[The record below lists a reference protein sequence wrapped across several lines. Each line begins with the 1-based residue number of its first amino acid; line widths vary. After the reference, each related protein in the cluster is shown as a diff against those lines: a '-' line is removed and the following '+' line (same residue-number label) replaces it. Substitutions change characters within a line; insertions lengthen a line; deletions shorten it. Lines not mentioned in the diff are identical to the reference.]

1 MIILIDQLEDS
12 ILTRD
17 QSEAYLERGHGD
29 QRFTCPDGKWISFRS
44 LILIMLLLLL
54 WWRLLEL
61 MLLLLFCWYRFL
73 LSLWLLGLGWLSLG
87 LSYLVLLLILVT
99 LLL

>member
-1 MIILIDQLEDS
+1 M
-12 ILTRD
+12 
-17 QSEAYLERGHGD
+17 
-29 QRFTCPDGKWISFRS
+29 
-44 LILIMLLLLL
+44 IMLLLLL
-54 WWRLLEL
+54 WRRLLEL

-73 LSLWLLGLGWLSLG
+73 QSLWLLGLGWLSLG